1 MMINILTKGNLMT
14 TTNIPGYTY
23 GSAEL
28 QKSPVS
34 IDDFAKLKQATLFGD
49 DDVRYLRMSHDV
61 LKDQTEQILDVWY
74 GFVGSQPFLLHYFT
88 NAADGQPNM
97 DYLGAVRKRFGQW
110 ILDTAK
116 AEYDQ
121 NWLNYQYEIGLRH
134 HSSKK
139 NHTDNVKAVPIIHL
153 HYIFALIIPVTTTLR
168 PFLEKAG
175 HSRDDVDRMQ
185 DAWRKS
191 VLMQIILWSQPYIKD
206 GQF

>member
-1 MMINILTKGNLMT
+1 MT
-14 TTNIPGYTY
+14 STNIPGYTY

-28 QKSPVS
+28 KKSPLS
-34 IDDFAKLKQATLFGD
+34 MDDFTKLKQASLFD
-49 DDVRYLRMSHDV
+49 DDDIRYLKMSHDI

-74 GFVGSQPFLLHYFT
+74 GFVGSTPFLLHYFT

-139 NHTDNVKAVPIIHL
+139 NRTDNVHAVPIIHL
-153 HYIFALIIPVTTTLR
+153 HYIFALIIPITTTLR

-175 HSRDDVDRMQ
+175 HSRDDVDHMQ

-191 VLMQIILWSQPYIKD
+191 VLMQVILWSQPYIKE
-206 GQF
+206 GEF

>member
-1 MMINILTKGNLMT
+1 MA

-28 QKSPVS
+28 KKSPVS

-49 DDVRYLRMSHDV
+49 VDVRYLNDI

-88 NAADGQPNM
+88 NPADGQPNM

-139 NHTDNVKAVPIIHL
+139 NRTDNVQAVPIIHL
-153 HYIFALIIPVTTTLR
+153 HYIFALLIPITTTLR
-168 PFLEKAG
+168 PFLEKSG

-191 VLMQIILWSQPYIKD
+191 VLMQVILWSQPYIKE
-206 GQF
+206 GEF